1 MTVHAALRPELHLIT
16 GKGGVGRTS
25 VAISLAKAFMLQ
37 GEQVLLLEARDEE
50 GGASALGRALGVGES
65 LPSATLPKRLS
76 AELLTRDLGEG
87 YRSASVQAGAL
98 SMTNCAWA
106 VPGEYT
112 APEKGNQFP
121 CFEDGSNCVASVE
134 KAA

>member
-1 MTVHAALRPELHLIT
+1 VVGYGTDSD
-16 GKGGVGRTS
+16 KGLYFIVRNS
-25 VAISLAKAFMLQ
+25 W
-37 GEQVLLLEARDEE
+37 GEYW
-50 GGASALGRALGVGES
+50 GEN
-65 LPSATLPKRLS
+65 
-76 AELLTRDLGEG
+76 G
-87 YRSASVQAGAL
+87 YVRVQAGAL